1 MPRLLLLA
9 PLCLAA
15 PAFAAGPGED
25 APASPGPLPIVRAV
39 EIGDPVPPQT
49 LRVEERDGWVV
60 VTLTVDAPA
69 AAEPDAGPDVKVEE
83 DGDAGAF
90 GDTDD
95 AGEPAEDEVAA
106 AEPAAAGPEWA
117 VVLCEVDPAVTPEV
131 AAGENR
137 GSVAVRYGRYFV
149 RDDGGKLRVLRQP
162 KPAPDEAGAA
172 KAPAWAL
179 TDLPADAAWSGW
191 GGGASVRLTALKR
204 GGWFWTLSQPHAAE
218 FETGD
223 DDDDAVPPADVLVR
237 VTPVGRF
244 GFGSSSYGGT
254 LAAFETFEEDGAA
267 VRDEGDLL
275 TADRTPSW
283 MPALR
288 EAAERRAAEREAAR
302 NALAGKPAP
311 ALGASY
317 LTAAGEPDDAA
328 APLDLASM
336 KGDVVLLDFW
346 ATWCGPCVAKLPKVN
361 ALHEKYA
368 DQGLKIVGLH
378 LPDGAE
384 EVPGF
389 LEDHEVAFPLAVA
402 TEAATDAYGLAY
414 VPTYVLIGRDGVIAR
429 EPSSAVPTT
438 AEIEAALAAGAE
450 PDDTEPDGDDAE

>member
-1 MPRLLLLA
+1 M
-9 PLCLAA
+9 
-15 PAFAAGPGED
+15 
-25 APASPGPLPIVRAV
+25 
-39 EIGDPVPPQT
+39 
-49 LRVEERDGWVV
+49 
-60 VTLTVDAPA
+60 
-69 AAEPDAGPDVKVEE
+69 
-83 DGDAGAF
+83 
-90 GDTDD
+90 
-95 AGEPAEDEVAA
+95 
-106 AEPAAAGPEWA
+106 
-117 VVLCEVDPAVTPEV
+117 LCEVDPAVTPEV

-137 GSVAVRYGRYFV
+137 GSIAVRYGRYFV

-162 KPAPDEAGAA
+162 KPAPEASDAA
-172 KAPAWAL
+172 GAPAWAL
-179 TDLPADAAWSGW
+179 AGLPADAAWSGW
-191 GGGASVRLTALKR
+191 GGGGAVRLTALKK

-223 DDDDAVPPADVLVR
+223 EEDDDAVPPADVLVR
-237 VTPVGRF
+237 VTPAGNF
-244 GFGSSSYGGT
+244 GYGSSSYGGT
-254 LAAFETFEEDGAA
+254 LAEFETFEEDGGA

-283 MPALR
+283 MPALV

-311 ALGASY
+311 ALGASF
-317 LTAAGEPDDAA
+317 LTAAGEPDADA

-429 EPSSAVPTT
+429 EPSSSVPTT
-438 AEIEAALAAGAE
+438 AEIEAALAAGGDE
-450 PDDTEPDGDDAE
+450 PDDE